1 MDVALRPTRVLSICT
16 GIGGLDLGVRLAVP
30 GSRVVGYVERDS
42 YSAAVIVARMG
53 DEALDEAPIWD
64 DVATFDGRR
73 WRGAVD
79 IVTAGFPCQPWS
91 TAGSR
96 AGTADPRWIWPD
108 IARIIGEVGP
118 EWVFLEN
125 VPGLVSGGGLAE
137 VLGSLATLGFDAEWT
152 SVWASEV
159 GAPHRRERVFILG
172 RRRGVADT
180 RAERRERGSGVEG
193 NGRLPS
199 VGSEAGDPARH
210 GDREVVDPP
219 GDLRGTFGDGGRE
232 PLDGAGHRGASG
244 ESVLERKHP
253 HLADPEGARPR
264 KDVSGEIGR
273 SSGPDVGRPG
283 DSLADPGG
291 LQRPVPSP
299 GSAEGA
305 GGEVVAGAGRGRHV
319 DDARC
324 LAGEDRLQ
332 RPLSGQPEDADL
344 PSLPVVPGMDDT
356 DGAGL
361 QGRGDGPGGTDP
373 DELGPR
379 ETGPPL
385 WPPGPND
392 RDEWARILA
401 RWPDLAPATAEPSV
415 RDMADGVSA
424 GVGGPAPTS
433 REGELR
439 SLGNAV
445 VPASAA
451 HAFGILRARFEVED

>member
-137 VLGSLATLGFDAEWT
+137 VLGSLAALGFDAEWT

-199 VGSEAGDPARH
+199 IWSEAGDPARH
-210 GDREVVDPP
+210 GDREVVDPS
-219 GDLRGTFGDGGRE
+219 GDLRGTFGDGG
-232 PLDGAGHRGASG
+232 PGSPDGAGDRY
-244 ESVLERKHP
+244 V
-253 HLADPEGARPR
+253 
-264 KDVSGEIGR
+264 
-273 SSGPDVGRPG
+273 
-283 DSLADPGG
+283 ADPGG

-305 GGEVVAGAGRGRHV
+305 GGEIVAGAGRGR
-319 DDARC
+319 DMGDS
-324 LAGEDRLQ
+324 DRP
-332 RPLSGQPEDADL
+332 R
-344 PSLPVVPGMDDT
+344 
-356 DGAGL
+356 L
-361 QGRGDGPGGTDP
+361 QGRGDGPGGADP
-373 DELGPR
+373 DELDPR
-379 ETGPPL
+379 ATSPPY
-385 WPPGPND
+385 WPPGPNE

-401 RWPDLAPATAEPSV
+401 RWPTLAPATVEPTV
-415 RDMADGVSA
+415 RHVDDGVSA

-433 REGELR
+433 REGVLR